1 MAPSG
6 SRFTAAHAA
15 FLLLALWALNEAMG
29 LSPRQAEIAGTVGLA
44 ALVASVVGFA
54 FSALAGC
61 AFAYLR
67 LDPVQAVHTLVVCS
81 IATQLYAV
89 FRMRAAIRWQPL
101 MPMIVAGA
109 AAVPLGV
116 WVLRHVDSGAY
127 AIGLGIF
134 LSAYGGYTVFRREHR
149 ALPGGTRVDVIVGA
163 LGGVTGGLAGLPGP
177 AVTIWCSLRGL
188 DKVQQRAV
196 YQPFILVMQ
205 LITLICLHWQD
216 TASVLA
222 LDDLRFVPFALIG
235 CLAGFALFERM
246 TNRQFQAATSMLLVA
261 SGLGLLT
268 RAL

>member
-1 MAPSG
+1 MAPFG
-6 SRFTAAHAA
+6 SRFTVAHAA
-15 FLLLALWALNEAMG
+15 FLLLILWALYASMG
-29 LSPRQAEIAGTVGLA
+29 VSPRQAEIAGTVALA

-89 FRMRAAIRWQPL
+89 FRMRAAIRWRPL
-101 MPMIVAGA
+101 MPMIAAGA
-109 AAVPLGV
+109 AMVPLGV
-116 WVLRHVDSGAY
+116 WVLRHVDGGGY
-127 AIGLGIF
+127 AIGLGVF
-134 LSAYGGYTVFRREHR
+134 LSVYGGYTVCRREHH
-149 ALPGGTRVDVIVGA
+149 ALPGSKLVDVIVGA
-163 LGGVTGGLAGLPGP
+163 LGGLTGGLAGLPGP
-177 AVTIWCSLRGL
+177 SVTIWCSLRGL
-188 DKVQQRAV
+188 DKLQQRAV

-205 LITLICLHWQD
+205 IITLVCLHWQD
-216 TASVLA
+216 RASVLA

-235 CLAGFALFERM
+235 GLAGFALFERM
-246 TNRQFQAATSMLLVA
+246 TNRQFHAAISMLLVA